1 MLLAAIAVVL
11 VLSMGALCYWQVAR
25 ALSGN
30 TLSWAYVF
38 EWPLFAGYVVYM
50 WWRLSHERIG
60 GPAAH
65 AEPPAV
71 AGGAQHAVAGDA
83 EVWVDD
89 EVDDELAA
97 YNRYLASLEQ
107 SGRRKRW

>member
-1 MLLAAIAVVL
+1 MLLAVIAAALVV
-11 VLSMGALCYWQVAR
+11 SMGALCYWQVTR
-25 ALSGN
+25 AVSGN

-50 WWRLSHERIG
+50 WWRLSHERM
-60 GPAAH
+60 GPAATGH
-65 AEPPAV
+65 AAV
-71 AGGAQHAVAGDA
+71 GVDVRA
-83 EVWVDD
+83 DD
-89 EVDDELAA
+89 EVDDELAE